1 MNKLDLKCRASFFK
15 KVKRLKGTIWNKM
28 LLEAGF
34 DF

>member
-1 MNKLDLKCRASFFK
+1 MDKLDLKRRESFFK
-15 KVKRLKGTIWNKM
+15 KVKRLKGTTWNTI